1 MWKVGRDNWRSFVF
15 AWSLPILLYLFL
27 AALSLHGPT
36 RSPDLVWF
44 DLGALCLLVLAGVV
58 GIAPYRRRKVPMGQT
73 LFWILLVPVVIFL
86 LLALL
91 PFRLPITITEIP
103 TGPNARWM
111 KP

>member
-1 MWKVGRDNWRSFVF
+1 
-15 AWSLPILLYLFL
+15 
-27 AALSLHGPT
+27 
-36 RSPDLVWF
+36 
-44 DLGALCLLVLAGVV
+44 
-58 GIAPYRRRKVPMGQT
+58 